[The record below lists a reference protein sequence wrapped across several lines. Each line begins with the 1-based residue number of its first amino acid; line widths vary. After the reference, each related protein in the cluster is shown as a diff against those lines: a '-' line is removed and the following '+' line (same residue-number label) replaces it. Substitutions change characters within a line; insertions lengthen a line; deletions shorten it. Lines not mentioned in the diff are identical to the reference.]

1 MTISINFGGTCPT
14 QRGKH
19 LHLISRPANGNW
31 FVRGLRPRK
40 KWEEGKDKTQSWKS
54 QLLHIPTLTLQVR
67 TFFHHVSIRKG
78 MSYARKRHCSLNL
91 LEISV
96 LPIRKVKI
104 GNTLETRGLTH
115 SYTFCKNPKN
125 ALTGCKGTNESAN
138 TQTFFRLFSL
148 FTVFRLPTKHKCRS
162 W

>member
-1 MTISINFGGTCPT
+1 M
-14 QRGKH
+14 R
-19 LHLISRPANGNW
+19 
-31 FVRGLRPRK
+31 
-40 KWEEGKDKTQSWKS
+40 
-54 QLLHIPTLTLQVR
+54 IPTLTLQDR
-67 TFFHHVSIRKG
+67 TLYHHISIRKD

-125 ALTGCKGTNESAN
+125 ALTGCKGTKESAN
-138 TQTFFRLFSL
+138 TQTFFRLFAFLQLFAFPPNISAVVDNISSLSVTCGLHTSYIL
-148 FTVFRLPTKHKCRS
+148 FTTEIPFIYRHFQKTLIYKNMPPVTY
-162 W
+162 